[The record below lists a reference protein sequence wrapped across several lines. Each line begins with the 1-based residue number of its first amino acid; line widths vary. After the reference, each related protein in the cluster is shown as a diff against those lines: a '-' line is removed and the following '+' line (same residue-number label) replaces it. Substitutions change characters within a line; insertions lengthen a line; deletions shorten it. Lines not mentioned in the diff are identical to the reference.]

1 VLSLTW
7 KTQAGWARQALSD
20 VPALLAD
27 HARCEQKAAATALSL
42 VTTYPQQPILA
53 QPLARLA
60 QEESSHFFK
69 VLGEMTRRGLCLGR
83 DPGDPYARGLLA
95 AASPNGD
102 RRLRDRLLISA
113 LIEARSCERFG
124 LLAAAAPEVGEE
136 RLGRLYRSLFEAEAR
151 HHSLFL
157 ELAAQIFGDAASR
170 GRLAELQE
178 VEAELCR
185 VLPQRAAI
193 H

>member
-1 VLSLTW
+1 MLRLTR
-7 KTQAGWARQALSD
+7 KTDAGWACQALSD

-42 VTTYPQQPILA
+42 ITTYPGHASLA

-69 VLGEMTRRGLCLGR
+69 VLSELTRRGLCLGA

-95 AASPNGD
+95 VASPGGEP
-102 RRLRDRLLISA
+102 RLRDRLLISA

-124 LLAAAAPEVGEE
+124 LLSAAAPTLGEE
-136 RLGRLYRSLFEAEAR
+136 RLGRLYGDLFEAEAR
-151 HHSLFL
+151 HHALFFDL
-157 ELAAQIFGDAASR
+157 ASR
-170 GRLAELQE
+170 IVGDEPCRKRLAELQE

>member
-1 VLSLTW
+1 MR
-7 KTQAGWARQALSD
+7 KTDAGWARQALSD

-42 VTTYPQQPILA
+42 ITSYPRHPILA

-69 VLGEMTRRGLCLGR
+69 VLSEMTRRGLCLGR
-83 DPGDPYARGLLA
+83 DVGDPYARGLLA
-95 AASPNGD
+95 VASSGGD
-102 RRLRDRLLISA
+102 ERLRDRLLISA
-113 LIEARSCERFG
+113 LIEARSCERFE
-124 LLAAAAPEVGEE
+124 LLSEAAPAAGEE
-136 RLGRLYRSLFEAEAR
+136 RLGRLYRELFAAEAR
-151 HHSLFL
+151 HHALFL
-157 ELAAQIFGDAASR
+157 DLAARVFGDEPSR
-170 GRLAELQE
+170 TRLAELQE

-185 VLPQRAAI
+185 ALPPRAAI

>member
-1 VLSLTW
+1 VLRLLR
-7 KTQAGWARQALSD
+7 KTEAGWARQALSD
-20 VPALLAD
+20 VPALLSD

-42 VTTYPQQPILA
+42 ITSYPGHALLA

-69 VLGEMTRRGLCLGR
+69 VLSEMSRRGLCLDR

-95 AASPNGD
+95 AAAPAGEA
-102 RRLRDRLLISA
+102 RLLDRLLISA

-124 LLAAAAPEVGEE
+124 LLAAAAPDAGEAS
-136 RLGRLYRSLFEAEAR
+136 LGTLYRNLFEAEAR

-157 ELAAQIFGDAASR
+157 DLAAQLFEVPWRAR
-170 GRLAELQE
+170 FAELQE
-178 VEAELCR
+178 VEADLCR
-185 VLPQRAAI
+185 ALPARSAI

>member
-1 VLSLTW
+1 MLRLTRQ
-7 KTQAGWARQALSD
+7 TDAGWARQALSD

-42 VTTYPQQPILA
+42 ITTYPEHPMLA

-69 VLGEMTRRGLCLGR
+69 VLSEMTRRGLCLGR
-83 DPGDPYARGLLA
+83 DAGDPYARGLLA
-95 AASPNGD
+95 VASPGGD
-102 RRLRDRLLISA
+102 QRLCDRLLISA

-124 LLAAAAPEVGEE
+124 LLSAAAPAAGEE
-136 RLGRLYRSLFEAEAR
+136 RLGRLYGELFVAEAC
-151 HHSLFL
+151 HHALFFD
-157 ELAAQIFGDAASR
+157 LAGRIFGDESSR
-170 GRLAELQE
+170 TRLAELQE

-185 VLPQRAAI
+185 TLPRRAAI

>member
-1 VLSLTW
+1 VLRLTR
-7 KTQAGWARQALSD
+7 KTDAGWARQALSD
-20 VPALLAD
+20 VPALLSD

-42 VTTYPQQPILA
+42 ITSNPGQPFLT

-69 VLGEMTRRGLCLGR
+69 VLSEMSRRGLCLGR

-95 AASPNGD
+95 TASPAGEA
-102 RRLRDRLLISA
+102 RLRDRLLISA
-113 LIEARSCERFG
+113 LIEARSCERLG
-124 LLAAAAPEVGEE
+124 LLAAAAPDVGEA
-136 RLGRLYRSLFEAEAR
+136 RLGVLYRSLFEAEAR
-151 HHSLFL
+151 HHALFFD
-157 ELAAQIFGDAASR
+157 LAVQVFGDAHCRA
-170 GRLAELQE
+170 RLGELQD

-185 VLPQRAAI
+185 VLPARAAI